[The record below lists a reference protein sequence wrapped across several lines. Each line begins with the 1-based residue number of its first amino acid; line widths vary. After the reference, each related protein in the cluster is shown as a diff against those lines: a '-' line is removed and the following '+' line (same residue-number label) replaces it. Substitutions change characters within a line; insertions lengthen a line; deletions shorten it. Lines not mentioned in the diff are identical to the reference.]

1 MPLDRG
7 IIDQQ
12 LQALGEGTRWWDR
25 RELRDLPAVLH
36 ADERILAISH
46 GKVAR
51 VRWLRRSWLIV
62 VTQQRLL
69 CLRSHAQNGWKQLEV
84 PAGQVTRASLRIGPF
99 HGRVMLLAAGRTY
112 RLLVPRADAYRLQ
125 TTLANL
131 AVPGQAAMPGFAPTR
146 IMHRVIDHVLALPAA
161 ALSPVELRPTPQH
174 VQPAPDRLALDERLQ
189 RLETEVQELR
199 EQVDFL
205 EQLLR
210 ERQRSGSREE
220 LPIG

>member
-12 LQALGEGTRWWDR
+12 LQELGEGTRWWDR

-51 VRWLRRSWLIV
+51 IRWLRRSWLIV

-84 PAGQVTRASLRIGPF
+84 PARQVTRASLRIGPF

-125 TTLANL
+125 TTLSNL

-146 IMHRVIDHVLALPAA
+146 MVHRVIDHVLALPAV
-161 ALSPVELRPTPQH
+161 ALSPVEMRPAQPA
-174 VQPAPDRLALDERLQ
+174 QPAPDRLALDERLQ
-189 RLETEVQELR
+189 HLEAEVQELR

-210 ERQRSGSREE
+210 ERQGSASREE